1 MGLGNPPCDSGC
13 NMKSM
18 QYCVS
23 LGLILVSGWVQAG
36 EFVLGS
42 RTIHVP
48 DGYEIELAAGPPLVE
63 RPIAASRDERG
74 RLYVTDSAGMTDKAE
89 KQLETRPHRIRRLE
103 DRDGDGRYDA
113 SVVFADR
120 MMFPEGCL
128 WHAGSLYVAAP
139 PQIWKLTDADDDGT
153 AERRE
158 VWFDGKTLTGCANDL
173 HGPYLG
179 RDGWLYW
186 CKGAFA
192 EQRHTLAGGQEFVTR
207 ASHIFRAR
215 PDGSGLEP
223 VLTGGMDN
231 PVNVAFLSTGE
242 RILSCTFFQHPD
254 AGRRDGLIHAI
265 YGGVYGQ
272 KSDTIASHK
281 MTGDVMPVLV
291 HEGAAAPCG
300 LVAGSSSLFD
310 GNHTDNLFACYFNLH
325 KVVRHTLV
333 PDGPTFKTVDEDFVA
348 CDHPDFHPTDV
359 FEDADGSLLVVDT
372 GGWYKVCCPTSQ
384 LAKPDVLGAIY
395 RVRKIGSKRPDDP
408 LRSAIAWD
416 SLNLGQLAELL
427 GDKRLFVRERAA
439 KALRASGPSAVD
451 ALAGSLDHRD
461 PEIRLRA
468 VWTLSGID
476 HASAR
481 LGVRS
486 RITDKELTVAQAAAH
501 VAGLWR
507 DRDAIDSLLTLVR
520 GENSAVAR
528 AAAEALGR
536 IGDARAVTELLRAID
551 ALGGGELDAAGAPAE
566 PARRISEH
574 SLLYALIEIGDPRA
588 TAVGLDSTSPRVRRA
603 ALVALDQMPSGGLT
617 HERVVPLLDDGNPIL
632 RRTAQWVVAHR
643 PQWGDALVD
652 YFQRRLNDLPAAD
665 SDRSALATQLAQLG
679 KSEAI
684 QKLVVRGLHGRSDNA
699 GRLVALKAMAEAKLS
714 ATPARWLTALAEVL
728 PAAGDELLPE
738 AVATARALPLPK
750 GGHPE
755 LKAALV
761 AVGKRADVPLGVR
774 LAALDA
780 AGGVGDLEPARFD
793 EILSAML
800 PDETYASRTA
810 ASSVLVAAKLTA
822 EQRLSVADSLAKVGP
837 FELPKLL
844 PIFERE
850 PTEEQG
856 RRLLAALES
865 ASGARGLRFELL
877 RPILAKYPP
886 AVVQEGEKL
895 LATLNVTTSE
905 QAVQLDQLIH
915 ELPAGD
921 IRRGHEI
928 FVSQKAA
935 CSTCHAVGYLGGRL
949 GPDLTNIGKVRNDRD
964 LLEAIVFPSASFVR
978 SYEPMLVRTDDGR
991 NVAGIPIRQS
1001 ADEIVLAT
1009 APQQEIALP
1018 RGEIVAMQPGQA
1030 SLMPQ
1035 GIGAILNKQD
1045 IADLLAYLKSSR

>member
-1 MGLGNPPCDSGC
+1 
-13 NMKSM
+13 M
-18 QYCVS
+18 QYYVW
-23 LGLILVSGWVQAG
+23 LGLIFVATSGQAA
-36 EFVLGS
+36 EFVFGP
-42 RTIHVP
+42 RTIRVP
-48 DGYEIELAAGPPLVE
+48 DGYEIELAAPPPLVE
-63 RPIAASRDERG
+63 RPIAVARDERG
-74 RLYVTDSAGMTDKAE
+74 RLYVTDSAGMTEKAE
-89 KQLETRPHRIRRLE
+89 KQLETKPHRIRRLE
-103 DRDGDGRYDA
+103 DRNGDGRYDA
-113 SVVFADR
+113 SVVFAER

-139 PQIWKLTDADDDGT
+139 PQIWKLTDADDDGV

-158 VWFDGKTLTGCANDL
+158 VWFDGQTLTGCANDL

-192 EQRHTLAGGQEFVTR
+192 EQRHRLGSGQEFVTR

-215 PDGSGLEP
+215 PDGSGFEP

-242 RILSCTFFQHPD
+242 RILSCTFFQHPE

-265 YGGVYGQ
+265 YGGVYGK
-272 KSDTIASHK
+272 KSDTILSHK

-300 LVAGSSSLFD
+300 LTAGSPSLFGGD
-310 GNHTDNLFACYFNLH
+310 HADHLFACYFNLH
-325 KVVRHTLV
+325 KVVRHSLV
-333 PDGPTFKTVDEDFVA
+333 PSGPTFTTVDEDFVA

-359 FEDADGSLLVVDT
+359 CEDADGSLLVVDT

-395 RVRKIGSKRPDDP
+395 RVRKVGAKPPDDP
-408 LRSAIAWD
+408 LGDALAWETARPD
-416 SLNLGQLAELL
+416 QLADLF
-427 GDKRLFVRERAA
+427 GDERHFVRERAM
-439 KALRASGPSAVD
+439 KMLRSRGDAAVD
-451 ALAGSLDHRD
+451 ALINQLQKGVPAVRQ
-461 PEIRLRA
+461 RA
-468 VWTLSGID
+468 VWTLASID
-476 HASAR
+476 HPRAR
-481 LGVRS
+481 QAVRGALA
-486 RITDKELTVAQAAAH
+486 DHEPAVVQAAAH

-507 DRDAIDSLLTLVR
+507 DGKALDQLLELVGGNDR
-520 GENSAVAR
+520 AVAR

-536 IGDARAVTELLRAID
+536 IGDARAAPELLRAIEGLGSGEVD
-551 ALGGGELDAAGAPAE
+551 ASGAPAE

-574 SLLYALIEIGDPRA
+574 SLIYALLEIGDPRSA
-588 TAVGLDSTSPRVRRA
+588 AAGLESPSPLVRRA
-603 ALVALDQMPSGGLT
+603 ALVAMDQMASGGLT
-617 HERVVPLLDDGNPIL
+617 AEQVIPLLDDANPIL
-632 RRTAQWVVAHR
+632 RRTAQWIVAHR
-643 PQWGDALVD
+643 PEWGEALVG
-652 YFQRRLNDLPAAD
+652 YFGRRLESLPEAEQ
-665 SDRSALATQLAQLG
+665 DRAALATQIAPLC

-684 QKLVVRGLHGRSDNA
+684 QTLVERGLRKQANDSARLVV
-699 GRLVALKAMAEAKLS
+699 LKAMADAKLS
-714 ATPARWLTALAEVL
+714 ATPSSWLAALADVL
-728 PAAGDELLPE
+728 PKTGGDVLVQ
-738 AVATARALPLPK
+738 AIATARALPLPK
-750 GGHPE
+750 GGHAQ

-761 AVGKRADVPLGVR
+761 AVGKRADVPVGTR
-774 LAALDA
+774 LAALEA
-780 AGGVGDLEPARFD
+780 ADGAGTLEPALFG
-793 EILSAML
+793 ELLSAIL
-800 PDETYASRTA
+800 PDEPYASRTA
-810 ASSVLVAAKLTA
+810 ATNVLVSAALSA
-822 EQRLSVADSLAKVGP
+822 EQRLAVADALAKVGP

-856 RRLLAALES
+856 RRLIAALEV
-865 ASGARGLRFELL
+865 ASGARGLRIELL
-877 RPILAKYPP
+877 RPVLARYSP
-886 AVVQEGEKL
+886 AVIQAGEKL
-895 LATLNVTTSE
+895 LAALSVTTSE
-905 QAVQLDQLIH
+905 QAAQLDQLVR

-921 IRRGHEI
+921 IRRGHEV

-949 GPDLTNIGKVRNDRD
+949 GPDLTNIGKARNDRD

-978 SYEPMLVRTDDGR
+978 SYEPILVRMDDGR

-1001 ADEIVLAT
+1001 AEEIVLAT

-1018 RGEIVAMQPGQA
+1018 RGEILAMQPGQA

-1035 GIGAILNKQD
+1035 GIGTILDKQA

>member
-1 MGLGNPPCDSGC
+1 
-13 NMKSM
+13 M
-18 QYCVS
+18 QTCLS
-23 LGLILVSGWVQAG
+23 LGLILLGGWVQAG
-36 EFVLGS
+36 PFVLGM
-42 RTIHVP
+42 RTIHIP
-48 DGYEIELAAGPPLVE
+48 EGYELEVAAGPPLVE
-63 RPIAASRDERG
+63 RPIAVARDERG

-103 DRDGDGRYDA
+103 DRDGDGRYDT

-120 MMFPEGCL
+120 LMFPEGCL

-139 PQIWKLTDADDDGT
+139 PQIWKFTDADDDGI

-242 RILSCTFFQHPD
+242 RILSCTFFQHPE

-265 YGGVYGQ
+265 YGGVYGK
-272 KSDTIASHK
+272 KSDTIASHQ

-300 LVAGSSSLFD
+300 LVAGSSSLFG
-310 GNHTDNLFACYFNLH
+310 GNHSDNLFACYFNLH
-325 KVVRHTLV
+325 KVVRHRLLA
-333 PDGPTFKTVDEDFVA
+333 DGPTFKTDDQDFVA

-395 RVRKIGSKRPDDP
+395 RVRKVGAKHPDDP
-408 LRSAIAWD
+408 LGSTIAWD
-416 SLNLGQLAELL
+416 SLSVDQLAGLL
-427 GDKRLFVRERAA
+427 GDERLFVRERAA
-439 KALRASGPSAVD
+439 KALRAHGPSAVA
-451 ALAGSLDHRD
+451 ALSGALHHAE
-461 PEIRLRA
+461 PAIRQRA

-476 HASAR
+476 DPGARQAVRRALTDADASV
-481 LGVRS
+481 G
-486 RITDKELTVAQAAAH
+486 QGAAH

-507 DRDAIDSLLTLVR
+507 DNGAIDSLLKLVR
-520 GENSAVAR
+520 GENRAVAR

-536 IGDARAVTELLRAID
+536 IGDARAVPELLQAID
-551 ALGGGELDAAGAPAE
+551 ALGDGEPDASGAPAE
-566 PARRISEH
+566 SSRRISEH
-574 SLLYALIEIGDPRA
+574 SLLYALIEIGEARA
-588 TAVGLDSTSPRVRRA
+588 TSAALDSSSPRVRRA
-603 ALVALDQMPSGGLT
+603 ALVALDQMASGGLT
-617 HERVVPLLDDGNPIL
+617 AERVIPLLDDSNPVL
-632 RRTAQWVVAHR
+632 RRTAHWVVAHR
-643 PQWGDALVD
+643 SPWGDALVD
-652 YFQRRLNDLPAAD
+652 YFQRRLDNLPAAE

-684 QKLVVRGLHGRSDNA
+684 QA
-699 GRLVALKAMAEAKLS
+699 LVARRLRERGGDESARVVLKAMADAKLS
-714 ATPARWLTALAEVL
+714 ATPATWLAALAELL
-728 PAAGDELLPE
+728 PAAGGDVLAE
-738 AVATARALPLPK
+738 AIATARALPLPK
-750 GGHPE
+750 DGHG
-755 LKAALV
+755 LKTALLD
-761 AVGKRADVPLGVR
+761 VGRRGDLPLVTR

-780 AGGVGDLEPARFD
+780 AGGVGEPEPARFD
-793 EILSAML
+793 ELLSAVL
-800 PDETYASRTA
+800 PDEPYASRTA
-810 ASSVLVAAKLTA
+810 AANVLASAKLTA
-822 EQRLSVADSLAKVGP
+822 EQRLAVAAALSKVGP

-856 RRLLAALES
+856 QRLLAALEA
-865 ASGARGLRFELL
+865 ASGARGLRIELL
-877 RPILAKYPP
+877 RPVLAKYPP
-886 AVVQEGEKL
+886 AVVQAGEKL
-895 LATLNVTTSE
+895 LAALSVTTTE
-905 QAVQLDQLIH
+905 QAAQLEQLIR
-915 ELPAGD
+915 ELPEGD

-964 LLEAIVFPSASFVR
+964 LLEAIVFPSSSFVR
-978 SYEPMLVRTDDGR
+978 SYEPVLVRMDDGR
-991 NVAGIPIRQS
+991 NVAGIPVRQS

-1009 APQQEIALP
+1009 APQQEISLP

-1035 GIGAILNKQD
+1035 GIGTILNKQD
-1045 IADLLAYLKSSR
+1045 IADLLAYLKNVQR